1 MHRGLFL
8 LAAAGFLAG
17 SVSWMAGARRAYRRA
32 VAVEHRGLQ
41 AAQWRSL
48 TAKDALAGALLLS
61 LVPVLVAKAVQGR
74 TSPADWFCC
83 WRSCHCWGHWPGSG
97 ASTAWPG

>member
-1 MHRGLFL
+1 
-8 LAAAGFLAG
+8 
-17 SVSWMAGARRAYRRA
+17 

-48 TAKDALAGALLLS
+48 AAKDALAGALLLS

-74 TSPADWFCC
+74 TSAADCSCW
-83 WRSCHCWGHWPGSG
+83 WRSCRCWAPWPGSA
-97 ASTAWPG
+97 ASTGSPG